1 MISVTSLY
9 FQNYKNSNEQE
20 LLDDLVVESVSI
32 YGIDVYYVA
41 RDLNNFDPIYGED
54 DSSSYT
60 KTWQIAVYLK
70 DVFGYSGDKEL
81 MSKLAGLEIRD
92 QIILSMPNRSFEKE
106 IQREIGYVRPHEG
119 DLIYFPFNR
128 TVFQIK
134 FVNQNEMFFQLGTIH
149 TWELT
154 CELFEYS
161 NELFDTGIPEI
172 DRLQMIASTNL
183 FDYALRA
190 DDGTPLTT
198 EAGDYLLTDGYNLA
212 VVGALA
218 DNDEIS
224 KESDTLLDWSED
236 DPFNDE
242 TNMRV

>member
-41 RDLNNFDPIYGED
+41 RDLNNFDIIYGED
-54 DSSSYT
+54 DSSSYS
-60 KTWQIAVYLK
+60 KTWQVAVYLK
-70 DVFGYSGDKEL
+70 DVFGYSGDKQL

-92 QIILSMPNRSFEKE
+92 QIVLSMPNRSFEKE
-106 IQREIGYVRPHEG
+106 IQREVGYARPHEG
-119 DLIYFPFNR
+119 DLIYFPFNQ
-128 TVFQIK
+128 TIFQIK

-149 TWELT
+149 SWELT

-161 NELFDTGIPEI
+161 AEKFDTGIPQI
-172 DRLQMIASTNL
+172 DALQKGSSANL
-183 FDYALRA
+183 FDWALRA

-198 EAGDYLLTDGYNLA
+198 EAGDYLLTDNYNLA
-212 VVGALA
+212 VINIIA
-218 DNDEIS
+218 DNAEIN
-224 KESDTLLDWSED
+224 KESDTFLDWTED

-242 TNMRV
+242 TDMRV